1 MNSRAIDLRAKK
13 NKRIG
18 IKIIPGH
25 FSTSHSHVNYYI
37 DMTDIK
43 SYYKKAKLAAEELA
57 KAYSSTPVDVI
68 ICLEGTRIV
77 GAYLAEELAQ
87 TSIAAINHDANL
99 AVVTPETNANNQMIF
114 RDSSRAL
121 VMVFK
126 PSTLSC
132 ATITASGSARFT
144 MPSSSGQSAQPVT
157 SASTSFS
164 SKHWRAKSINCS
176 RSAPSP
182 SQTIMLHIGGLLPVQ
197 IAFYTFSIGKKAA
210 VFKGVAA
217 T

>member
-87 TSIAAINHDANL
+87 TSIA
-99 AVVTPETNANNQMIF
+99 VVTPETNANNQMIF
-114 RDSSRAL
+114 RDNIQPIIWNKRVLLMVASVTTGKTIGRAMECIQYYNGQL
-121 VMVFK
+121 AGICALFSAVEESNGIPIHSLFSLKDIPDYQNFSPHECPYCKEHTKIDAMVN
-126 PSTLSC
+126 SY
-132 ATITASGSARFT
+132 G
-144 MPSSSGQSAQPVT
+144 
-157 SASTSFS
+157 
-164 SKHWRAKSINCS
+164 
-176 RSAPSP
+176 
-182 SQTIMLHIGGLLPVQ
+182 
-197 IAFYTFSIGKKAA
+197 YTKF
-210 VFKGVAA
+210 
-217 T
+217 

>member
-99 AVVTPETNANNQMIF
+99 AVVTPE
-114 RDSSRAL
+114 
-121 VMVFK
+121 
-126 PSTLSC
+126 P
-132 ATITASGSARFT
+132 
-144 MPSSSGQSAQPVT
+144 MPT
-157 SASTSFS
+157 T
-164 SKHWRAKSINCS
+164 R
-176 RSAPSP
+176 
-182 SQTIMLHIGGLLPVQ
+182 
-197 IAFYTFSIGKKAA
+197 
-210 VFKGVAA
+210 
-217 T
+217 

>member
-77 GAYLAEELAQ
+77 GANLAEELAQ
-87 TSIAAINHDANL
+87 TSI

-114 RDSSRAL
+114 RDNIQPIIWNKRVLLMVASVTTGKTIGRAMECIQYYNGQL
-121 VMVFK
+121 AGICALFSAVEESNGIPIHSLFSLKDIPDYQNFSPHECPYCKEHTKIDAMVN
-126 PSTLSC
+126 SY
-132 ATITASGSARFT
+132 G
-144 MPSSSGQSAQPVT
+144 
-157 SASTSFS
+157 
-164 SKHWRAKSINCS
+164 
-176 RSAPSP
+176 
-182 SQTIMLHIGGLLPVQ
+182 
-197 IAFYTFSIGKKAA
+197 YTKF
-210 VFKGVAA
+210 
-217 T
+217 

>member
-114 RDSSRAL
+114 RDNIQPIIWNKRVL
-121 VMVFK
+121 LMV
-126 PSTLSC
+126 
-132 ATITASGSARFT
+132 AS
-144 MPSSSGQSAQPVT
+144 VT
-157 SASTSFS
+157 TG
-164 SKHWRAKSINCS
+164 
-176 RSAPSP
+176 
-182 SQTIMLHIGGLLPVQ
+182 QTIGRAMDCIQYYNGQLAGICALFSAVEESNGIPIHSLFSLKDIPDYQNFSPHECPYCKEHTKIDAMVNSYG
-197 IAFYTFSIGKKAA
+197 YTKF
-210 VFKGVAA
+210 
-217 T
+217 

>member
-68 ICLEGTRIV
+68 IV

-114 RDSSRAL
+114 RDNIQPIIWNKRVLLMVASVTTGKTIGRAMECIQYYNGQL
-121 VMVFK
+121 AGICALFSAVEESNGIPIHSLFSLKDIPDYQNFSPHECPYCKEHTKIDAMVN
-126 PSTLSC
+126 SY
-132 ATITASGSARFT
+132 G
-144 MPSSSGQSAQPVT
+144 
-157 SASTSFS
+157 
-164 SKHWRAKSINCS
+164 
-176 RSAPSP
+176 
-182 SQTIMLHIGGLLPVQ
+182 
-197 IAFYTFSIGKKAA
+197 YTKF
-210 VFKGVAA
+210 
-217 T
+217 

>member
-68 ICLEGTRIV
+68 ICLEGTRI

-114 RDSSRAL
+114 RDNIQPIIWNKRVLLMVASVTTGKTIGRAMECIQYYNGQL
-121 VMVFK
+121 AGICALFSAVEESNGIPIHSLFSLKDIPDYQNFSPHECPYCKEHTKIDAMVN
-126 PSTLSC
+126 SY
-132 ATITASGSARFT
+132 G
-144 MPSSSGQSAQPVT
+144 
-157 SASTSFS
+157 
-164 SKHWRAKSINCS
+164 
-176 RSAPSP
+176 
-182 SQTIMLHIGGLLPVQ
+182 
-197 IAFYTFSIGKKAA
+197 YTKF
-210 VFKGVAA
+210 
-217 T
+217 

>member
-1 MNSRAIDLRAKK
+1 MCIRDRGNRLNSRAIDLRAKK

-114 RDSSRAL
+114 RDNIQPIIWLSLIHILHRFFSL
-121 VMVFK
+121 V
-126 PSTLSC
+126 
-132 ATITASGSARFT
+132 
-144 MPSSSGQSAQPVT
+144 
-157 SASTSFS
+157 
-164 SKHWRAKSINCS
+164 
-176 RSAPSP
+176 
-182 SQTIMLHIGGLLPVQ
+182 LPV
-197 IAFYTFSIGKKAA
+197 
-210 VFKGVAA
+210 
-217 T
+217 

>member
-114 RDSSRAL
+114 RDNIQPIIWNKRVL
-121 VMVFK
+121 LM
-126 PSTLSC
+126 LSL
-132 ATITASGSARFT
+132 I
-144 MPSSSGQSAQPVT
+144 
-157 SASTSFS
+157 
-164 SKHWRAKSINCS
+164 
-176 RSAPSP
+176 
-182 SQTIMLHIGGLLPVQ
+182 HI
-197 IAFYTFSIGKKAA
+197 
-210 VFKGVAA
+210 
-217 T
+217 

>member
-77 GAYLAEELAQ
+77 GAYLAEELTDQ
-87 TSIAAINHDANL
+87 HRR
-99 AVVTPETNANNQMIF
+99 NQ
-114 RDSSRAL
+114 SRRQ
-121 VMVFK
+121 
-126 PSTLSC
+126 PRC
-132 ATITASGSARFT
+132 CHSGN
-144 MPSSSGQSAQPVT
+144 QCQQPDD
-157 SASTSFS
+157 F
-164 SKHWRAKSINCS
+164 
-176 RSAPSP
+176 P
-182 SQTIMLHIGGLLPVQ
+182 G
-197 IAFYTFSIGKKAA
+197 
-210 VFKGVAA
+210 
-217 T
+217 

>member
-25 FSTSHSHVNYYI
+25 FSTSQSHVNYYI

-114 RDSSRAL
+114 RDNIQPIIWNKRVLLMVASVTTGKTIGRAMECIQYYNGQL
-121 VMVFK
+121 AGICALFSAVEESNGIPIHSLFSLKDIPDYQNFSPHECPYCKEHTKIDAMVN
-126 PSTLSC
+126 SY
-132 ATITASGSARFT
+132 G
-144 MPSSSGQSAQPVT
+144 
-157 SASTSFS
+157 
-164 SKHWRAKSINCS
+164 
-176 RSAPSP
+176 
-182 SQTIMLHIGGLLPVQ
+182 
-197 IAFYTFSIGKKAA
+197 YTKF
-210 VFKGVAA
+210 
-217 T
+217 

>member
-114 RDSSRAL
+114 RDNIQPIIWNKRVLLMVASVTTGKTIGRA
-121 VMVFK
+121 ME
-126 PSTLSC
+126 C
-132 ATITASGSARFT
+132 IQYYN
-144 MPSSSGQSAQPVT
+144 GQLAGIWP
-157 SASTSFS
+157 
-164 SKHWRAKSINCS
+164 C
-176 RSAPSP
+176 SAPW
-182 SQTIMLHIGGLLPVQ
+182 
-197 IAFYTFSIGKKAA
+197 KKATE
-210 VFKGVAA
+210 FRS
-217 T
+217 TPCSL